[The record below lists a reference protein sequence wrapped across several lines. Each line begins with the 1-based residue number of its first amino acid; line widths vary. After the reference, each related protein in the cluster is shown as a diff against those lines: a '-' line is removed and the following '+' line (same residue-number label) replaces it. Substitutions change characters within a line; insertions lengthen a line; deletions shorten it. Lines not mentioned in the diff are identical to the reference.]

1 MSPEQN
7 PGVRALAVALGRQI
21 AAERTAAGIS
31 AEKLAAQVGI
41 NKNSLGRY
49 ERAERD
55 IPLPVLTSI
64 ANALG
69 MTAPSDLLRSAEVRA
84 ARDQPS
90 K

>member
-7 PGVRALAVALGRQI
+7 PGVRALAIALGRQI

-31 AEKLAAQVGI
+31 AEKLAEKVGI

-55 IPLPVLTSI
+55 IPLVVLAGITS
-64 ANALG
+64 ALG
-69 MTAPSDLLRSAEVRA
+69 LAAPSDLMRAAEERA
-84 ARDQPS
+84 ARDTS
-90 K
+90 GK